1 VAPIIHVEEL
11 RKTYPGGVEAVRG
24 LSFQV
29 EEGEIFGF
37 LGPNGAGKS
46 TTIMMLTTLLR
57 PTSGSMRVVGLDPTV
72 NPFAVRSQIG
82 YVSQDLAV
90 DDALTGRENL
100 WLQGNFYHLSPA
112 ENRRRSQE
120 LLELVGL
127 ADRADD
133 LVETYSGGMR
143 KRLDIACGLM
153 HRPRLLFLDEPTLG
167 LDIQTRRQI
176 WAYLEQ
182 MKHQFGMTLFLTTH
196 YMEEADALCDRVAII
211 DQGQIRAVGRPE
223 ELKAAIGGDLVHL
236 RLDGAEAQAKAQ
248 AILEALPPVRSVQAA
263 DGQLQVV
270 VTNGDDAV
278 VPIIQA
284 LAQAGVA
291 PHAITVK
298 KPTLD
303 DVYLAHTGKELRA
316 ESGSRDEGMQAR
328 MRMRRIRR

>member
-1 VAPIIHVEEL
+1 MAAIIEVQDL
-11 RKTYPGGVEAVRG
+11 RLTYPGGVEAVRG
-24 LSFQV
+24 ITFEV
-29 EEGEIFGF
+29 AEGEIFGF

-57 PTSGSMRVVGLDPTV
+57 PTGGTLRVAGIDPTV
-72 NPFAVRSQIG
+72 DPFAVRSQIG

-100 WLQGNFYHLSPA
+100 WLQGAFYHLSEA

-133 LVETYSGGMR
+133 RVETYSGGMR

-182 MKHQFGMTLFLTTH
+182 MKRAFGMTLFLTTH

-211 DQGQIRAVGRPE
+211 DRGEIRAIGRPA
-223 ELKAAIGGDLVHL
+223 ELKAAIGGDVVSLK
-236 RLDGAEAQAKAQ
+236 LDGAEAEQKAR
-248 AILEALPPVRSVQAA
+248 AVLEGLEPVRSVQALA
-263 DGQLQVV
+263 GGLQVV
-270 VTNGDDAV
+270 VADGDGAL
-278 VPIIQA
+278 PAIIQA
-284 LAQAGVA
+284 LGREGVV
-291 PHAITVK
+291 PQAITVK

-303 DVYLAHTGKELRA
+303 DVYLAYTGKELRS
-316 ESGSRDEGMQAR
+316 ESGSREEGMAAR
-328 MRMRRIRR
+328 MRMGRIRR

>member
-1 VAPIIHVEEL
+1 MAAIIEVEDL
-11 RKTYPGGVEAVRG
+11 QLTYPGGVDAVRG
-24 LSFQV
+24 ITFEV

-57 PTSGSMRVVGLDPTV
+57 PTGGRLRVAGLDPTTD
-72 NPFAVRSQIG
+72 PFAVRAQIG

-100 WLQGNFYHLSPA
+100 WLQGAFYHLPA
-112 ENRRRSQE
+112 VENRRRSQE

-143 KRLDIACGLM
+143 KRLDLACGLM

-176 WAYLEQ
+176 WAYVEQ
-182 MKHQFGMTLFLTTH
+182 MKVQFGMTLFVTTH

-211 DQGQIRAVGRPE
+211 DRGQIRAVGRPA
-223 ELKAAIGGDLVHL
+223 ELKAAIGGDLVNL
-236 RLDGAEAQAKAQ
+236 ELDGAEAQAKAR
-248 AILEALPPVRSVQAA
+248 AILEDLAPVRSVQEVE
-263 DGQLQVV
+263 GSLQVV
-270 VTNGDDAV
+270 VANGDGALT
-278 VPIIQA
+278 PIIQA
-284 LAQAGVA
+284 LADGGVA
-291 PHAITVK
+291 PQAITVK
-298 KPTLD
+298 KPSLD
-303 DVYLAHTGKELRA
+303 DVYLAHTGRELRA
-316 ESGSRDEGMQAR
+316 ESGSREEGMLTR
-328 MRMRRIRR
+328 MRMGRIRR